1 MAIEIKGAQTPAEDP
16 RNEKILIWLN
26 GRLVPRE
33 QALVSVF
40 DAGFGLG
47 DGVWE
52 GIRLAHGRLVLVEEH
67 LKRLYEG
74 ARTIALDIGVDP
86 AGMRGILEQTCA
98 ANGMTHGAH
107 LRLMVTRG
115 EKKTVHQDPRNALGK
130 PTIVVTAEYKM
141 PDPEVK
147 RAGLKLFTSTYR
159 CSGPDVFDLRL
170 NSHSRLNLIQALLQ
184 AIQAGAH
191 EALMLDPAGFVAS
204 CNSTNFFI
212 VRDGGVV
219 TSTGRFNFK
228 GITRGKV
235 IELCAAHG
243 VPCRQ
248 EDFTL
253 AEVYSAEEAFVTGTF
268 GGVTRVA
275 SVDGRALPGEGPGPL
290 TARLSDLYDAT
301 FLGPQG

>member
-1 MAIEIKGAQTPAEDP
+1 MESKGAQTPAEDP
-16 RNEKILIWLN
+16 RNAQVRIWLN

-33 QALVSVF
+33 QAVVSIF

-52 GIRLAHGRLVLVEEH
+52 GIRLSHGRLVLVDEH

-74 ARTIALDIGVDP
+74 ARAIALDIGVEP
-86 AGMRGILEQTCA
+86 AGMRRILEETCA
-98 ANGMTHGAH
+98 GNGMTHGAH

-115 EKKTVHQDPRNALGK
+115 EKKTVHQDPRNALGR

-141 PDPEVK
+141 PDPGLK
-147 RAGLKLFTSTYR
+147 RAGLKLFTSTFR
-159 CSGPDVFDLRL
+159 CSQPDVFDLRL
-170 NSHSRLNLIQALLQ
+170 NSHSRLNLIQPLLQ

-191 EALMLDPAGFVAS
+191 EALMLDPLGFVAS

-212 VRDGGVV
+212 VRDGAVV

-228 GITRGKV
+228 GITRAKV
-235 IELCAAHG
+235 IALCAAHG
-243 VPCRQ
+243 IPCRQ

-275 SVDGRALPGEGPGPL
+275 MVDGHRLPGDAPGPV
-290 TARLSDLYDAT
+290 TAQLSDLYDRS
-301 FLGPQG
+301 FLGAPD

>member
-1 MAIEIKGAQTPAEDP
+1 MEAKGAQTPAADP
-16 RNEKILIWLN
+16 RNATVLIYLN
-26 GRLVPRE
+26 GRMVPRE
-33 QALVSVF
+33 QAVVSIF

-52 GIRLAHGRLVLVEEH
+52 GIRLAHGRLVLVEAH

-74 ARTIALDIGVDP
+74 ARAIDLDIGIP
-86 AGMRGILEQTCA
+86 PEGMRKILEDTCA

-115 EKKTVHQDPRNALGK
+115 EKTTVHQDPRNALGR
-130 PTIVVTAEYKM
+130 PTIVVTAEYKQ

-147 RAGLKLFTSTYR
+147 RTGLKLFTSTFR

-170 NSHSRLNLIQALLQ
+170 NSHSRLNLIQPLLQ
-184 AIQAGAH
+184 AIRAGAQ
-191 EALMLDPAGFVAS
+191 EALMLDPLGFVAS

-212 VRDGGVV
+212 VRDGAVL
-219 TSTGRFNFK
+219 TSTGRFCFK
-228 GITRGKV
+228 GITRAKV
-235 IELCAAHG
+235 IELCALHG
-243 VPCRQ
+243 IPCRQ

-253 AEVYSAEEAFVTGTF
+253 AEVYAAEEAFVTGTF

-275 SVDGRALPGEGPGPL
+275 AVDGRALPGEGPGPV
-290 TARLSDLYDAT
+290 TARLSALYDET
-301 FLGPQG
+301 YLGPPA

>member
-1 MAIEIKGAQTPAEDP
+1 METKGAQTPAEDP
-16 RNEKILIWLN
+16 RNEGVLIWLN
-26 GRLVPRE
+26 GRLVKRE
-33 QALVSVF
+33 QAVVSIF

-52 GIRLAHGRLVLVEEH
+52 GIRLSHGRLVAVDDH
-67 LKRLYEG
+67 LKRLFEG
-74 ARTIALDIGVDP
+74 AKSIALDIGIDQ
-86 AGMRGILEQTCA
+86 AGMRRILEETCA
-98 ANGMTHGAH
+98 ANAMTHGAH

-130 PTIVVTAEYKM
+130 PTIVVTAEYKL

-147 RAGLKLFTSTYR
+147 RAGLKLFTSTFR

-191 EALMLDPAGFVAS
+191 EALMLDPLGFVAS

-212 VRDGGVV
+212 VRDGAVV
-219 TSTGRFNFK
+219 TSTGRFNFR
-228 GITRGKV
+228 GITRAKV

-243 VPCRQ
+243 IPCRQ

-253 AEVYSAEEAFVTGTF
+253 AEAYTAQEAFVTGTF
-268 GGVTRVA
+268 GGVTRV
-275 SVDGRALPGEGPGPL
+275 SLIDGHRIGGDAPGPV
-290 TARLSDLYDAT
+290 TQRLSDLYDRT
-301 FLGPQG
+301 FLGPWE

>member
-1 MAIEIKGAQTPAEDP
+1 MESKGAQTPAEDP
-16 RNEKILIWLN
+16 RNEKVLIYLN
-26 GRLVPRE
+26 GRMVPRAE
-33 QALVSVF
+33 AVVSIF

-52 GIRLAHGRLVLVEEH
+52 GIRLSHGRLVAVEEH

-74 ARTIALDIGVDP
+74 ARATALDIGVTPED
-86 AGMRGILEQTCA
+86 MRKILEDTCT
-98 ANGMTHGAH
+98 ANGMEHGAH

-130 PTIVVTAEYKM
+130 PTIVVTAEYKL

-147 RAGLKLFTSTYR
+147 RTGLKLFTSTFR

-170 NSHSRLNLIQALLQ
+170 NSHSRLNLIQPLLQ

-191 EALMLDPAGFVAS
+191 EALMLDPLGFVAS

-212 VRDGGVV
+212 VRDGAVV
-219 TSTGRFNFK
+219 TSTGRFCFK
-228 GITRGKV
+228 GITRAKA

-243 VPCRQ
+243 IPCRQ

-253 AEVYSAEEAFVTGTF
+253 AEVYAAEEAFVTGTF
-268 GGVTRVA
+268 GGITPVA
-275 SVDGRALPGEGPGPL
+275 MVDGRPLPAARPM
-290 TARLSDLYDAT
+290 TARLSNLYERT
-301 FLGPQG
+301 FLGPWD

>member
-1 MAIEIKGAQTPAEDP
+1 MAVESKGAQTPAEDP
-16 RNEKILIWLN
+16 RNEKVLIYLN
-26 GRLVPRE
+26 GRMVPRE
-33 QALVSVF
+33 QAVVSIF

-52 GIRLAHGRLVLVEEH
+52 GIRLSHGRLVAVEDH
-67 LKRLYEG
+67 LKRLYDG
-74 ARTIALDIGVDP
+74 ARAIALEIGVDP
-86 AGMRGILEQTCA
+86 AGMRRILEQTCE

-141 PDPEVK
+141 PDPDVK
-147 RAGLKLFTSTYR
+147 RNGLKLFTSTFR

-191 EALMLDPAGFVAS
+191 EALMLDPLGFVAS

-212 VRDGGVV
+212 VRDGAVV

-228 GITRGKV
+228 GITRAKV
-235 IELCAAHG
+235 IALCAEHG
-243 VPCRQ
+243 IPCRQ

-253 AEVYSAEEAFVTGTF
+253 AEVYSADEAFVTGTF
-268 GGVTRVA
+268 GGVTPVA
-275 SVDGRALPGEGPGPL
+275 AVDGHVLPGSGPGPL
-290 TARLSDLYDAT
+290 TSRLSELYDRT
-301 FLGPQG
+301 YLGP

>member
-1 MAIEIKGAQTPAEDP
+1 MESKGAQTPAEDP
-16 RNEKILIWLN
+16 RNEHVRIYLN
-26 GRLVPRE
+26 GKMVRRE
-33 QALVSVF
+33 EAVVSIF

-52 GIRLAHGRLVLVEEH
+52 GIRLSHGRLVAVDEH
-67 LKRLYEG
+67 LKRLYDG
-74 ARTIALDIGVDP
+74 ARAIALDIGIP
-86 AGMRGILEQTCA
+86 PEGMRRILEETCA

-115 EKKTVHQDPRNALGK
+115 EKKTVHQDPRNALGR
-130 PTIVVTAEYKM
+130 PTIVVTAEYKL

-147 RAGLKLFTSTYR
+147 RAGLKLFTSTFR

-191 EALMLDPAGFVAS
+191 EALMLDPLGFVAS

-212 VRDGGVV
+212 VRDGAVI

-243 VPCRQ
+243 IPCRQ

-253 AEVYSAEEAFVTGTF
+253 SEVYAADEAFVTGTF
-268 GGVTRVA
+268 GGLTRVA
-275 SVDGRALPGEGPGPL
+275 MVDGHRLPGEAPGPV
-290 TARLSDLYDAT
+290 TARLSDLYDRT
-301 FLGPQG
+301 YLGPWA

>member
-1 MAIEIKGAQTPAEDP
+1 MEIKGAQTPIEDP
-16 RNEKILIWLN
+16 RNADLRIWLN
-26 GRLVPRE
+26 GRMVRRE
-33 QALVSVF
+33 EALVSVF

-52 GIRLAHGRLVLVEEH
+52 GIRLAHGRLVAVDEH

-74 ARTIALDIGVDP
+74 ARAIALDIGIDQ
-86 AGMRGILEQTCA
+86 AGMRRILEECCA
-98 ANGMTHGAH
+98 ANGITHGAH

-115 EKKTVHQDPRNALGK
+115 EKHTVHQDPRNALGR
-130 PTIVVTAEYKM
+130 PTIVVTAEYKQ
-141 PDPEVK
+141 PDPELK
-147 RAGLKLFTSTYR
+147 RAGLKLFTSTFR

-212 VRDGGVV
+212 VRDGVV
-219 TSTGRFNFK
+219 MTSTGRFNFR

-235 IELCAAHG
+235 IGLCAAHG
-243 VPCRQ
+243 IACR
-248 EDFTL
+248 ETDFTL
-253 AEVYSAEEAFVTGTF
+253 GETYAADEAFVTGTF
-268 GGVTRVA
+268 GGVTRVV
-275 SVDGRALPGEGPGPL
+275 SVDGHRLPGEAPGPI
-290 TARLSDLYDAT
+290 TARLSALYDST
-301 FLGPQG
+301 FLGPAA